1 MIWWA
6 NTIINFRE
14 VGDVLR
20 VLQIQIDAIPA
31 GLEVQLSAQ
40 AIHTVSFVH
49 VMCFIEII
57 VCVDATK
64 RYSVCNWPRVQVSQ
78 RSGVIGPL
86 QRVARNH
93 LKPWWKGH
101 SA

>member
-6 NTIINFRE
+6 NTIVYFRE
-14 VGDVLR
+14 VSDMLR

-40 AIHTVSFVH
+40 AIHTVGFVQ

-78 RSGVIGPL
+78 CSGVIGPL
-86 QRVARNH
+86 QGVARSH
-93 LKPWWKGH
+93 LKSWWKGH
-101 SA
+101 RA